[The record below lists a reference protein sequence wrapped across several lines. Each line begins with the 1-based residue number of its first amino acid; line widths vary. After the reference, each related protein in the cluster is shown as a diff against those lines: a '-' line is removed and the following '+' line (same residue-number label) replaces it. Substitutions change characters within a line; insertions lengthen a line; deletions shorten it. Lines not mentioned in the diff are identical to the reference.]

1 MSIGLALQLDIV
13 LKLYTQTAHFELLI
27 FMSENSEIDI
37 DYIAKLARLDLDAA
51 ERCTLKDEL
60 EGILEHFEKLN
71 TVDVTGVEPMA
82 HAHSV
87 LNVWREGDQAQPTLS
102 AEEVCQL
109 APATREG
116 QVVVPKVV
124 E

>member
-1 MSIGLALQLDIV
+1 
-13 LKLYTQTAHFELLI
+13 
-27 FMSENSEIDI
+27 MSENSDIDI
-37 DYIAKLARLDLDAA
+37 DYVAKLARLDLDAA
-51 ERCTLKDEL
+51 ERSALKNEL
-60 EGILEHFEKLN
+60 GGILDHFEKLN

-87 LNVWREGDQAQPTLS
+87 LNVWREGDHAEATLS
-102 AEEVCQL
+102 AEEVCQF
-109 APATREG
+109 APAAREG